1 MIADVYSAEN
11 VSHIVNLKE
20 INRQQRDFAVIYPVW
35 VNLKEI
41 NRQQRDFAVTY
52 PVCNMNSILCY
63 SSENRAMSL

>member
-20 INRQQRDFAVIYPVW
+20 INRQQRDFAVIYPV
-35 VNLKEI
+35 
-41 NRQQRDFAVTY
+41 
-52 PVCNMNSILCY
+52 CNMNSILCY